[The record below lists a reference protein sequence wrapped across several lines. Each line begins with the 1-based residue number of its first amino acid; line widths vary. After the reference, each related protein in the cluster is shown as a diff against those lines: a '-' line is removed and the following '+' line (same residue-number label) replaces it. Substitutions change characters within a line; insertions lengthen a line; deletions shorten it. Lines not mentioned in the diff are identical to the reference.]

1 MTTSMNTDTEI
12 QATVTPGTRM
22 NLNKLGKYKADIT
35 KKVVSLKEDSKGKT
49 EMVMAYIKE
58 DSPLKNGVTVL
69 QKKVKE
75 EILKQEGS
83 ENEEENSESKLRKLT
98 QGLGKKIKDIRSDI
112 VEIKDEGLQSLSDL
126 KEVYQEKAEQKKA
139 IINSFTE
146 EEVKIMRKGAQL
158 PAQFS
163 KQINTLYLA
172 KRLGVVRCSIIACGN
187 LERDLIR
194 GFDGLFIK
202 AAIGLEKFK
211 SRIVIISSSDNFQ
224 WNETFT
230 LPRQTAEEKYF
241 EIEMLARNPRDTM
254 TVGRG
259 QVDLNSLNSDSM
271 NHFHLDIRDSSSAL
285 ICSLEIVLWVTGI
298 NDQEVERSSPTAPTK
313 PEFCLDPLS
322 TKSES
327 VGELTV
333 TVMEATGLGSS
344 KLQGVKSVGLK
355 CVFQSPFSGSLN
367 PYCQLEM
374 ENYFFRTNAQMK
386 TKSPIW
392 NKTFS
397 FDIRDPFS
405 VLHIS
410 VLRFVFLTCA
420 LSVLLVFFY
429 DLLTL
434 FQ

>member
-1 MTTSMNTDTEI
+1 MTTSMDTDTEI
-12 QATVTPGTRM
+12 QGNVTPGTRM

-98 QGLGKKIKDIRSDI
+98 QGLGKKIKDIKSDI

-172 KRLGVVRCSIIACGN
+172 KRLGVVRCSIIACDN

-241 EIEMLARNPRDTM
+241 EIEMLARNPRDTV

-259 QVDLNSLNSDSM
+259 QVDLNSIQSDSM
-271 NHFHLDIRDSSSAL
+271 NHFHLDIRDSSSSL

-298 NDQEVERSSPTAPTK
+298 NDLEVERVSLAAPMK
-313 PEFCLDPLS
+313 PEFCLDPIS
-322 TKSES
+322 TMSEN

-333 TVMEATGLGSS
+333 TVSEATGLGSS
-344 KLQGVKSVGLK
+344 KLQGGKSVCLK
-355 CVFQSPFSGSLN
+355 CAFQS
-367 PYCQLEM
+367 
-374 ENYFFRTNAQMK
+374 
-386 TKSPIW
+386 
-392 NKTFS
+392 
-397 FDIRDPFS
+397 
-405 VLHIS
+405 S
-410 VLRFVFLTCA
+410 VLRIHE
-420 LSVLLVFFY
+420 SLLPA
-429 DLLTL
+429 
-434 FQ
+434 